1 MAALDFG
8 AYVLLTIAALLF
20 LFFQS
25 WLAATVVRRVVGV
38 PTGWPRTIAVGLLMS
53 AVMAVT
59 VQYLYR
65 AGTGQNP
72 NGLDVAPGVAL
83 MLLLLATGW
92 IFALGVGVLVMV
104 EAAFPTGTLPGP
116 QSLFFGWK
124 ARRRRGR
131 RYAEVVSIAVRH
143 GLGSQLRGFG
153 GGDSPGR
160 EVKTAR
166 ALKESLAEA
175 GVTFVKLGQM
185 LSTRRD
191 LLPPIFIRELETL
204 QTQVSPEPWSVIEPA
219 IEERMGRPLGEVF
232 AQINATPLAAA
243 SVAQVHE
250 ATLLDGTEVIVKV
263 QRPKALNQ
271 VNQDLDII
279 LRLASWLNKTTT
291 WGRALGIRN
300 LAAGFASSLEEELD
314 YRIELDNM
322 AGIENSLKRSG
333 RFKVTVPHGYPE
345 LSGERLLIMDKLPG
359 QPVSSAGALLGRL
372 DASERSRL
380 ATTLLGATLAQII
393 GDGIFHSDLH
403 AGNIFI
409 MPDGSLGLLDF
420 GAVGRLDPG
429 TQKAL
434 GLMLYSIDQNDAAGA
449 TDALIELLGRPDDL
463 DDRSVERAVG
473 ELLIRYGGGSKA
485 ANGQK
490 LFDDLFNL
498 VLAHRFSVPAPI
510 SAAFRAMAS
519 VEGALLTIDP
529 NFDVVAVSREEGNRL
544 IRSKLKDTKITE
556 ELQRRALQLLPMID
570 RLPRRMNKITE
581 DLEQGRF
588 SMNMRVLENPSD
600 RRFLTGLFQQLIVA
614 VLAGAAVV
622 GAIMLITSEEG
633 PLLTEGI
640 HLYAFFGFVLLF
652 GGFVLSMR
660 ALMLVFRRDVDA

>member
-1 MAALDFG
+1 MEALDVGGYVLVSLAALVF
-8 AYVLLTIAALLF
+8 LF
-20 LFFQS
+20 LQS
-25 WLAATVVRRVVGV
+25 WFAATVVRRVVGV
-38 PTGWPRTIAVGLLMS
+38 PTGWPRTLAVGLVMS
-53 AVMAVT
+53 AVVAVT

-65 AGTGQNP
+65 AGTGQNVD
-72 NGLDVAPGVAL
+72 GLDVSPGVAVL
-83 MLLLLATGW
+83 FMVLALGW
-92 IFALGVGVLVMV
+92 IFALGVGALVML
-104 EAAFPTGTLPGP
+104 EAAFPTGSLPSP

-124 ARRRRGR
+124 SRRRRGR
-131 RYAEVVSIAVRH
+131 RYAQVVSIAVRH

-153 GGDSPGR
+153 GDSPGR
-160 EVKTAR
+160 DVKTAR

-191 LLPPIFIRELETL
+191 ILPPVFVRELETL
-204 QTQVSPEPWSVIEPA
+204 QTQVTPEPWSVIEPA
-219 IEERMGRPLGEVF
+219 IAERLGQPIGEVF
-232 AQINATPLAAA
+232 ARIGSTPLAAA

-271 VNQDLDII
+271 VTQDLDII
-279 LRLASWLNKTTT
+279 LRLAGWLNKTTT
-291 WGRALGIRN
+291 WGRDLGVQS
-300 LAAGFASSLEEELD
+300 LAAGFANTLEEELD

-322 AGIENSLKRSG
+322 ASIETSLKRSG
-333 RFKVTVPHGYPE
+333 KFDVTVPHGYPG
-345 LSGERLLIMDKLPG
+345 LSGERLLVMDRLPG
-359 QPVSSAGALLGRL
+359 QPLSRAGTLLTEL
-372 DASERSRL
+372 SDAERSRL
-380 ATTLLGATLAQII
+380 ATTLLGATLEQII
-393 GDGIFHSDLH
+393 GDGIFHADLH

-409 MPDGSLGLLDF
+409 TPEGKLGLLDF

-429 TQKAL
+429 TQTSL
-434 GLMLYSIDQNDAAGA
+434 GLMLYSIDQNDSAGA
-449 TDALIELLGRPDDL
+449 TDALIELLGRPDGL
-463 DDRSVERAVG
+463 NDREVERAVG
-473 ELLIRYGGGSKA
+473 ELLLRYGGGTRA
-485 ANGQK
+485 AQGQK

-529 NFDVVAVSREEGNRL
+529 HFDVVAVSRQEGNRL
-544 IRSKLKDTKITE
+544 VRSKLKDTKITD
-556 ELQRRALQLLPMID
+556 ELQRRALQLMPMID
-570 RLPRRMNKITE
+570 RMPRRINKITE

-600 RRFLTGLFQQLIVA
+600 RSFLTSLFQQLIVA

-622 GAIMLITSEEG
+622 GAIMLITSNEG
-633 PLLTEGI
+633 PLLTKDI
-640 HLYAFFGFVLLF
+640 RLYSFFGFVLLF

-660 ALMLVFRRDVDA
+660 SLMLVFRRDGQT

>member
-1 MAALDFG
+1 MEALDVGGYVLVSLAALVF
-8 AYVLLTIAALLF
+8 LF
-20 LFFQS
+20 LQS
-25 WLAATVVRRVVGV
+25 WFAATVVRRVVGV
-38 PTGWPRTIAVGLLMS
+38 PTGWPRTLAVGLVMS
-53 AVMAVT
+53 AVVAVT

-65 AGTGQNP
+65 AGTGQNTT
-72 NGLDVAPGVAL
+72 GLDVSPGVAVL
-83 MLLLLATGW
+83 FMVLALGW
-92 IFALGVGVLVMV
+92 IFALGVGALVML
-104 EAAFPTGTLPGP
+104 EAAFPTGSLPSP

-124 ARRRRGR
+124 SRRRRAR
-131 RYAEVVSIAVRH
+131 RYAQVVSIAVRH
-143 GLGSQLRGFG
+143 GLGSQLRGF

-191 LLPPIFIRELETL
+191 ILPPAFVRELETL
-204 QTQVSPEPWSVIEPA
+204 QTEVTPEPWSVIEPA
-219 IEERMGRPLGEVF
+219 ITERLGRPIDEVF
-232 AQINATPLAAA
+232 ARIGSTPLAAA

-271 VNQDLDII
+271 VTQDLDII
-279 LRLASWLNKTTT
+279 LRLAAWLNKTTT
-291 WGRALGIRN
+291 WGRDLGVKS
-300 LAAGFASSLEEELD
+300 LAAGFANTLEEELD

-322 AGIENSLKRSG
+322 ASIEASLTRSG
-333 RFKVTVPHGYPE
+333 KFDVTVPHGYPG
-345 LSGERLLIMDKLPG
+345 LSGERLLVMGRLPG
-359 QPVSSAGALLGRL
+359 QPVSRAGALLTGL
-372 DASERSRL
+372 SDAERSRL
-380 ATTLLGATLAQII
+380 ATTLLGATLEQII
-393 GDGIFHSDLH
+393 GDGIFHADLH

-409 MPDGSLGLLDF
+409 TPEGKLGLLDF

-429 TQKAL
+429 TQTSL
-434 GLMLYSIDQNDAAGA
+434 GLMLYSIDQNDSAGA
-449 TDALIELLGRPDDL
+449 TDAIIELLGRPDGL
-463 DDRSVERAVG
+463 DDRDVERAVG
-473 ELLIRYGGGSKA
+473 ELLLRYGGGIRA
-485 ANGQK
+485 AQGQK

-510 SAAFRAMAS
+510 SAAFRAMAT

-529 NFDVVAVSREEGNRL
+529 NFDVVAVSRREGNRL
-544 IRSKLKDTKITE
+544 VRSKLKGTKITD
-556 ELQRRALQLLPMID
+556 ELQRRALQLMPMID
-570 RLPRRMNKITE
+570 RMPRRINKITE

-600 RRFLTGLFQQLIVA
+600 RSFLTSLFQQLIVA

-622 GAIMLITSEEG
+622 GAIMLITSDEG
-633 PLLTEGI
+633 PLLTKDI
-640 HLYAFFGFVLLF
+640 HLYSFFGFVLLF

-660 ALMLVFRRDVDA
+660 SLMLVFRRDGQG

>member
-1 MAALDFG
+1 MEALDVGGYVLVSLAALVF
-8 AYVLLTIAALLF
+8 LF
-20 LFFQS
+20 LQS
-25 WLAATVVRRVVGV
+25 WFAATVVRRVVGV
-38 PTGWPRTIAVGLLMS
+38 PTGWPRTLAVGLVMS
-53 AVMAVT
+53 AVVAVT

-65 AGTGQNP
+65 AGTGQNVD
-72 NGLDVAPGVAL
+72 GLDVSPGVAVL
-83 MLLLLATGW
+83 FMVLALGW
-92 IFALGVGVLVMV
+92 IFALGVGALVML
-104 EAAFPTGTLPGP
+104 EAAFPTGSLPSP
-116 QSLFFGWK
+116 QSLFFGWRS
-124 ARRRRGR
+124 RRRRAR
-131 RYAEVVSIAVRH
+131 RYAQVVSIAVRH
-143 GLGSQLRGFG
+143 GLGSQLRGF

-191 LLPPIFIRELETL
+191 ILPPVFVRELETL
-204 QTQVSPEPWSVIEPA
+204 QTQVTPEPWSVIEPA
-219 IEERMGRPLGEVF
+219 IAERLGRPIDEVF
-232 AQINATPLAAA
+232 ARIGSTPLAAA

-271 VNQDLDII
+271 VTQDLDII
-279 LRLASWLNKTTT
+279 LRLAGWLNKTTT
-291 WGRALGIRN
+291 WGRDLGVES
-300 LAAGFASSLEEELD
+300 LAAGFANTLEEELD

-322 AGIENSLKRSG
+322 ASIEASLKRSG
-333 RFKVTVPHGYPE
+333 KFDVTVPHGYPG
-345 LSGERLLIMDKLPG
+345 LSGERLLVMDRLPG
-359 QPVSSAGALLGRL
+359 HPVARAGALLSGL
-372 DASERSRL
+372 SDAERSRL
-380 ATTLLGATLAQII
+380 ATTLLGATLEQII
-393 GDGIFHSDLH
+393 GDGIFHADLH

-409 MPDGSLGLLDF
+409 TPEGKLGLLDF

-429 TQKAL
+429 TQTSL
-434 GLMLYSIDQNDAAGA
+434 GLMLYSIDQNDSAGA
-449 TDALIELLGRPDDL
+449 TDALIELLGRPDGL
-463 DDRSVERAVG
+463 DDREVERAVG
-473 ELLIRYGGGSKA
+473 ELLLRYGGGTRA
-485 ANGQK
+485 AQGQK

-529 NFDVVAVSREEGNRL
+529 NFDVVAVSRQEGNRL
-544 IRSKLKDTKITE
+544 VRSKLKGTKITD
-556 ELQRRALQLLPMID
+556 ELQRRALQLMPMID
-570 RLPRRMNKITE
+570 RMPRRINKITE

-600 RRFLTGLFQQLIVA
+600 RSFLTSLFQQLIVA

-622 GAIMLITSEEG
+622 GAIMLITSDEG
-633 PLLTEGI
+633 PLLTKDI
-640 HLYAFFGFVLLF
+640 HLYSFFGFVLLF

-660 ALMLVFRRDVDA
+660 SLMLVFRRDGQT

>member
-1 MAALDFG
+1 MEALDVGGYVLVSLAALVF
-8 AYVLLTIAALLF
+8 LF
-20 LFFQS
+20 LQS
-25 WLAATVVRRVVGV
+25 WFAATVVRRVVGV
-38 PTGWPRTIAVGLLMS
+38 PTGWPRTLAVGLVMS
-53 AVMAVT
+53 AVVAVT

-65 AGTGQNP
+65 AGTGQNAD
-72 NGLDVAPGVAL
+72 GLDVSPGVAVL
-83 MLLLLATGW
+83 FMVLALGW
-92 IFALGVGVLVMV
+92 IFALGVGALVML
-104 EAAFPTGTLPGP
+104 EAAFPTGSLPSP

-124 ARRRRGR
+124 SRRRRAR
-131 RYAEVVSIAVRH
+131 RYAQVVSIAVRH
-143 GLGSQLRGFG
+143 GLGSQLRGF

-191 LLPPIFIRELETL
+191 ILPPVFVRELETL
-204 QTQVSPEPWSVIEPA
+204 QTQVTPEPWSVIEPA
-219 IEERMGRPLGEVF
+219 ITERLGRPIGEIF
-232 AQINATPLAAA
+232 ARIDSTPLAAA

-271 VNQDLDII
+271 VAQDLDII
-279 LRLASWLNKTTT
+279 LRLAGWLNKTTT
-291 WGRALGIRN
+291 WGRDLGVQS
-300 LAAGFASSLEEELD
+300 LAAGFANTLEEELD

-322 AGIENSLKRSG
+322 ASIEASLTRSG
-333 RFKVTVPHGYPE
+333 KFDVTVPHGYPG
-345 LSGERLLIMDKLPG
+345 LSGERLLVMDRLPG
-359 QPVSSAGALLGRL
+359 QPVSRAGMLLTGL
-372 DASERSRL
+372 SDAERSRL
-380 ATTLLGATLAQII
+380 ATTLLGATLEQII
-393 GDGIFHSDLH
+393 GDGIFHADLH

-409 MPDGSLGLLDF
+409 TPEGKLGLLDF
-420 GAVGRLDPG
+420 GAVGRLDPA
-429 TQKAL
+429 TQTSL
-434 GLMLYSIDQNDAAGA
+434 GLMLYSIDQNDSAGA
-449 TDALIELLGRPDDL
+449 TDALIELLGRPDGL
-463 DDRSVERAVG
+463 DDREVERAVG
-473 ELLIRYGGGSKA
+473 ELLLRYGGGTRA
-485 ANGQK
+485 TQGQK

-529 NFDVVAVSREEGNRL
+529 NFDVIAVSRKEGNRL
-544 IRSKLKDTKITE
+544 VRSKLKGTKITD
-556 ELQRRALQLLPMID
+556 ELQRRALQLMPMID
-570 RLPRRMNKITE
+570 RMPRRINKITE

-600 RRFLTGLFQQLIVA
+600 RSFLTSLFQQLIVA

-622 GAIMLITSEEG
+622 GSIMLITSDEG
-633 PLLTEGI
+633 PLLTKDI
-640 HLYAFFGFVLLF
+640 HLYSFFGFVLLF

-660 ALMLVFRRDVDA
+660 SLMLVFRRDGQS

>member
-1 MAALDFG
+1 MEALDVGGYVLVSLAALVF
-8 AYVLLTIAALLF
+8 LF
-20 LFFQS
+20 LQS
-25 WLAATVVRRVVGV
+25 WFAATVVRRVVGV
-38 PTGWPRTIAVGLLMS
+38 PTGWPRTLAVGLVMS
-53 AVMAVT
+53 AVVAVT

-65 AGTGQNP
+65 AGTGQNTT
-72 NGLDVAPGVAL
+72 GLDVSPGVAVL
-83 MLLLLATGW
+83 FMVLALGW
-92 IFALGVGVLVMV
+92 IFALGVGALVML
-104 EAAFPTGTLPGP
+104 EAAFPTGSLPSP

-124 ARRRRGR
+124 SRRRRAR
-131 RYAEVVSIAVRH
+131 RYAQVVSIAVRH
-143 GLGSQLRGFG
+143 GLGSQLRGF

-191 LLPPIFIRELETL
+191 ILPPVFVRELETL
-204 QTQVSPEPWSVIEPA
+204 QTEVTPEPWSVIEPA
-219 IEERMGRPLGEVF
+219 ITERLGRPIDEVF
-232 AQINATPLAAA
+232 ARIGSTPLAAA

-271 VNQDLDII
+271 VTQDLDII
-279 LRLASWLNKTTT
+279 LRLAAWLNKTTT
-291 WGRALGIRN
+291 WGRDLGVKS
-300 LAAGFASSLEEELD
+300 LAAGFANTLEEELD

-322 AGIENSLKRSG
+322 ASIEASLTRSG
-333 RFKVTVPHGYPE
+333 KFDVTVPHGYPG
-345 LSGERLLIMDKLPG
+345 LSGERLLVMDRLPG
-359 QPVSSAGALLGRL
+359 QPVSRAGALLTGL
-372 DASERSRL
+372 SDAERSRL
-380 ATTLLGATLAQII
+380 ATTLLGATLEQII
-393 GDGIFHSDLH
+393 GDGIFHADLH

-409 MPDGSLGLLDF
+409 TPEGKLGLLDF

-429 TQKAL
+429 TQASL
-434 GLMLYSIDQNDAAGA
+434 GLMLYSIDQNDSAGA
-449 TDALIELLGRPDDL
+449 TDAIIELLGRPDGL
-463 DDRSVERAVG
+463 DDRDVERAVG
-473 ELLIRYGGGSKA
+473 ELLLRYGGGIRA
-485 ANGQK
+485 AQGQK

-510 SAAFRAMAS
+510 SAAFRAMAT

-529 NFDVVAVSREEGNRL
+529 NFDVVAVSRREGNRL
-544 IRSKLKDTKITE
+544 VRSKLKGTKITD
-556 ELQRRALQLLPMID
+556 ELQRRALQLMPMID
-570 RLPRRMNKITE
+570 RMPRRINKITE

-600 RRFLTGLFQQLIVA
+600 RSFLTSLFQQLIVA

-622 GAIMLITSEEG
+622 GAIMLITSDEG
-633 PLLTEGI
+633 PLLTKDI
-640 HLYAFFGFVLLF
+640 HLYSFFGFVLLF

-660 ALMLVFRRDVDA
+660 SLMLVFRRDGQG

>member
-1 MAALDFG
+1 MEALDVGGYVLVSLAALVF
-8 AYVLLTIAALLF
+8 LF
-20 LFFQS
+20 LQS
-25 WLAATVVRRVVGV
+25 WFAATVVRRVVGV
-38 PTGWPRTIAVGLLMS
+38 PTGWPRTLAVGLVMS
-53 AVMAVT
+53 AVVAVT

-65 AGTGQNP
+65 AGTGQNTT
-72 NGLDVAPGVAL
+72 GLDVSPGVAVL
-83 MLLLLATGW
+83 FMVLALGW
-92 IFALGVGVLVMV
+92 IFALGVGALVML
-104 EAAFPTGTLPGP
+104 EAAFPTGSLPSP

-124 ARRRRGR
+124 SRRRRAR
-131 RYAEVVSIAVRH
+131 RYAQVVSIAVRH
-143 GLGSQLRGFG
+143 GLGSQLRGF

-191 LLPPIFIRELETL
+191 ILPPAFVRELETL
-204 QTQVSPEPWSVIEPA
+204 QTEVTPEPWSVIEPA
-219 IEERMGRPLGEVF
+219 ITERLGRPIDEVF
-232 AQINATPLAAA
+232 ARIGSTPLAAA

-271 VNQDLDII
+271 VTQDLDII
-279 LRLASWLNKTTT
+279 LRLAAWLNKTTT
-291 WGRALGIRN
+291 WGRDLGVKS
-300 LAAGFASSLEEELD
+300 LAAGFANTLEEELD

-322 AGIENSLKRSG
+322 ASIEASLTRSG
-333 RFKVTVPHGYPE
+333 KFDVTVPHGYPG
-345 LSGERLLIMDKLPG
+345 LSGERLLVMDRLPG
-359 QPVSSAGALLGRL
+359 QPVSRAGALLTGL
-372 DASERSRL
+372 SDAERSRL
-380 ATTLLGATLAQII
+380 ATTLLGATLEQII
-393 GDGIFHSDLH
+393 GDGIFHADLH

-409 MPDGSLGLLDF
+409 TPEGKLGLLDF

-429 TQKAL
+429 TQTSL
-434 GLMLYSIDQNDAAGA
+434 GLMLYSIDQNDSAGA
-449 TDALIELLGRPDDL
+449 TDAIIELLGRPDGLDDL
-463 DDRSVERAVG
+463 DVERAVG
-473 ELLIRYGGGSKA
+473 ELLLRYGGGIRA
-485 ANGQK
+485 AQGQK

-510 SAAFRAMAS
+510 SAAFRAMAT

-529 NFDVVAVSREEGNRL
+529 NFDVVAVSRREGNRL
-544 IRSKLKDTKITE
+544 VRSKLKGTKITD
-556 ELQRRALQLLPMID
+556 ELQRRALQLMPMID
-570 RLPRRMNKITE
+570 RMPRRINKITE

-600 RRFLTGLFQQLIVA
+600 RSFLTSLFQQLIVA

-622 GAIMLITSEEG
+622 GAIMLITSDEG
-633 PLLTEGI
+633 PLLTKDI
-640 HLYAFFGFVLLF
+640 HLYSFFGFVLLF

-660 ALMLVFRRDVDA
+660 SLMLVFRRDGQG

>member
-1 MAALDFG
+1 MEALDVGGYVLVSLAALVF
-8 AYVLLTIAALLF
+8 LF
-20 LFFQS
+20 LQS
-25 WLAATVVRRVVGV
+25 WFAATVVRRVVGV
-38 PTGWPRTIAVGLLMS
+38 PTGWPRTLAVGLVMS
-53 AVMAVT
+53 AVVAVT

-65 AGTGQNP
+65 AGTGQNST
-72 NGLDVAPGVAL
+72 GLDVSPGVAL
-83 MLLLLATGW
+83 LFTVLALGW
-92 IFALGVGVLVMV
+92 IFALGVGALVML
-104 EAAFPTGTLPGP
+104 EAAFPTGSLPSP

-124 ARRRRGR
+124 SRRRRAR
-131 RYAEVVSIAVRH
+131 RYTQVVSIAVRH
-143 GLGSQLRGFG
+143 GLGSQLRGF

-191 LLPPIFIRELETL
+191 VLPPVFVRELETL
-204 QTQVSPEPWSVIEPA
+204 QTEVTPEPWSVIEPA
-219 IEERMGRPLGEVF
+219 ISERLGRPIGEVF
-232 AQINATPLAAA
+232 ARIGSTPLAAA

-271 VNQDLDII
+271 VTQDLEII
-279 LRLASWLNKTTT
+279 LRLAAWLNKTTS
-291 WGRALGIRN
+291 WGRDLGVRS
-300 LAAGFASSLEEELD
+300 LAAGFATTLEEELD

-322 AGIENSLKRSG
+322 ASIESSLRRSG
-333 RFKVTVPHGYPE
+333 KFDVTVPHGYPE
-345 LSGERLLIMDKLPG
+345 LSGERLLVMDRLPG
-359 QPVSSAGALLGRL
+359 KPVSRAGALLSEL
-372 DASERSRL
+372 SDAERSRL
-380 ATTLLGATLAQII
+380 ATTLLGATLEQII
-393 GDGIFHSDLH
+393 GDGIFHADLH

-409 MPDGSLGLLDF
+409 TPDGKLGLLDF

-429 TQKAL
+429 TQTSL
-434 GLMLYSIDQNDAAGA
+434 GLMLYSIDQNDSAGA
-449 TDALIELLGRPDDL
+449 TDALIELLGRPDGL
-463 DDRSVERAVG
+463 DEREVERAVG
-473 ELLIRYGGGSKA
+473 ELLLRYGGGTRSA
-485 ANGQK
+485 QGQK

-529 NFDVVAVSREEGNRL
+529 SFDVVAVSRREGNRL
-544 IRSKLKDTKITE
+544 VRSKLKGTKITD
-556 ELQRRALQLLPMID
+556 ELQRRALQLMPMID
-570 RLPRRMNKITE
+570 RMPRRINKITE

-600 RRFLTGLFQQLIVA
+600 RSFLTSLFQQLIVA

-622 GAIMLITSEEG
+622 GAIMLITSDEG
-633 PLLTEGI
+633 PLLTKDI
-640 HLYAFFGFVLLF
+640 NLYSFFGFVLLF

-660 ALMLVFRRDVDA
+660 SLMLVFRRDGGG

>member
-8 AYVLLTIAALLF
+8 GYALLTIAALVF
-20 LFFQS
+20 LLIQS
-25 WLAATVVRRVVGV
+25 WLAATVVRRVLGV
-38 PTGWPRTIAVGLLMS
+38 PTGWPRTIAVGLVMS
-53 AVMAVT
+53 GVMAVT
-59 VQYLYR
+59 VQYLFR
-65 AGTGQNP
+65 AGTGQNVG
-72 NGLDVAPGVAL
+72 GLDVAPGVAL

-92 IFALGVGVLVMV
+92 IFALGVGVLVMI
-104 EAAFPTGTLPGP
+104 EAAFPTGSLPGP
-116 QSLFFGWK
+116 QSLLFGWK

-153 GGDSPGR
+153 RADSPGR
-160 EVKTAR
+160 ESKTAR

-191 LLPPIFIRELETL
+191 ILPPAYVRELETL
-204 QTQVSPEPWSVIEPA
+204 QTQVTPEPWSVIEPA
-219 IEERMGRPLGEVF
+219 IEDRIGAPISTVF
-232 AQINATPLAAA
+232 SRIESTPLAAA

-263 QRPKALNQ
+263 QRPKALHQ
-271 VNQDLDII
+271 VSQDLDII
-279 LRLASWLNKTTT
+279 LRLARWLNRTTV
-291 WGRALGIRN
+291 WGKDLGIEN
-300 LAAGFASSLEEELD
+300 LAKGFADSLEEELD

-322 AGIENSLKRSG
+322 RSIEASLQRSG
-333 RFKVTVPHGYPE
+333 KFAVTVPHGYPE

-359 QPVSSAGALLGRL
+359 RPVSAAGSILGELSAE
-372 DASERSRL
+372 ERSHL
-380 ATTLLGATLAQII
+380 ATTLLGATLEQII
-393 GDGIFHSDLH
+393 GDGIFHADLH

-420 GAVGRLDPG
+420 GAVGRLDPA
-429 TQKAL
+429 TQTAL
-434 GLMLYSIDQNDAAGA
+434 GLMLYSIDQNDSAGA
-449 TDALIELLGRPDDL
+449 TDALIELLGRPEDL
-463 DDRSVERAVG
+463 DDRGVERAVG
-473 ELLIRYGGGSKA
+473 ELLTRYGGSAGA
-485 ANGQK
+485 HNGQK

-510 SAAFRAMAS
+510 SSAFRAMAS
-519 VEGALLTIDP
+519 VEGALLVIDP
-529 NFDVVAVSREEGNRL
+529 SFDVVAVSRTEGNRL
-544 IRSKLKDTKITE
+544 MRSKLKDTKITD

-570 RLPRRMNKITE
+570 RMPRRINKITE

-588 SMNMRVLENPSD
+588 SMNMRVLANPSD
-600 RRFLTGLFQQLIVA
+600 RRFLTSLFQQLIVA

-660 ALMLVFRRDVDA
+660 ALMLVFRRGVDG

>member
-1 MAALDFG
+1 MEALDVGGYVLVSLAALVF
-8 AYVLLTIAALLF
+8 LF
-20 LFFQS
+20 LQS
-25 WLAATVVRRVVGV
+25 WFAATVVRRVVGV
-38 PTGWPRTIAVGLLMS
+38 PTGWPRTLAVGLVMS
-53 AVMAVT
+53 AVVAVT

-65 AGTGQNP
+65 AGTGQNTD
-72 NGLDVAPGVAL
+72 GLDVSPGVA
-83 MLLLLATGW
+83 MLFMVLALGW
-92 IFALGVGVLVMV
+92 IFALGVGALVML
-104 EAAFPTGTLPGP
+104 EAAFPTGSLPSP

-124 ARRRRGR
+124 SRRRRAR
-131 RYAEVVSIAVRH
+131 RYAQVVSIAVRH
-143 GLGSQLRGFG
+143 GLGSQLRGF

-191 LLPPIFIRELETL
+191 ILPPVFVRELETL
-204 QTQVSPEPWSVIEPA
+204 QTQVTPEPWSVIEPA
-219 IEERMGRPLGEVF
+219 IAERLGRPIGEIF
-232 AQINATPLAAA
+232 ARIDSTPLAAA

-271 VNQDLDII
+271 VAQDLDII
-279 LRLASWLNKTTT
+279 LRLAGWLNKTTT
-291 WGRALGIRN
+291 WGRDLGVQS
-300 LAAGFASSLEEELD
+300 LAAGFANTLEEELD

-322 AGIENSLKRSG
+322 ASIEASLTRSG
-333 RFKVTVPHGYPE
+333 KFDVTVPHGYPG
-345 LSGERLLIMDKLPG
+345 LSGERLLVMDRLPG
-359 QPVSSAGALLGRL
+359 QPVSRAGMLLTGL
-372 DASERSRL
+372 TDAERSRL
-380 ATTLLGATLAQII
+380 ATTLLGATLEQII
-393 GDGIFHSDLH
+393 GDGIFHADLH

-409 MPDGSLGLLDF
+409 TPEGNLGLLDF
-420 GAVGRLDPG
+420 GAVGRLDPA
-429 TQKAL
+429 TQTSL
-434 GLMLYSIDQNDAAGA
+434 GLMLYSIDQNDSAGA
-449 TDALIELLGRPDDL
+449 TDALIELLGRPDGL
-463 DDRSVERAVG
+463 DDREVERAVG
-473 ELLIRYGGGSKA
+473 ELLLRYGGGTRVTQ
-485 ANGQK
+485 GQK

-529 NFDVVAVSREEGNRL
+529 NFDVVAVSRKEGNRL
-544 IRSKLKDTKITE
+544 VRSKLKGTKITD
-556 ELQRRALQLLPMID
+556 ELQRRALQLMPMID
-570 RLPRRMNKITE
+570 RMPRRINKITE

-600 RRFLTGLFQQLIVA
+600 RSFLTSLFQQLIVA

-622 GAIMLITSEEG
+622 GAIMLITSDEG
-633 PLLTEGI
+633 PLLTKDI
-640 HLYAFFGFVLLF
+640 HLYSFFGFVLLF

-660 ALMLVFRRDVDA
+660 SLMLVFRRDGQT

>member
-1 MAALDFG
+1 MEALDVGGYVLVSLAALVF
-8 AYVLLTIAALLF
+8 LF
-20 LFFQS
+20 LQS
-25 WLAATVVRRVVGV
+25 WFAATVVRRVVGV
-38 PTGWPRTIAVGLLMS
+38 PTGWPRTLAVGLVMS
-53 AVMAVT
+53 AVVAVT

-65 AGTGQNP
+65 AGTGQNVS
-72 NGLDVAPGVAL
+72 GLDVSPGVA
-83 MLLLLATGW
+83 MLFMVLALGW
-92 IFALGVGVLVMV
+92 IFALGVGALVML
-104 EAAFPTGTLPGP
+104 EAAFPTGSLPGP

-124 ARRRRGR
+124 SRRRRAR
-131 RYAEVVSIAVRH
+131 RYAQVVSIAVRH
-143 GLGSQLRGFG
+143 GLGSQLRGF

-191 LLPPIFIRELETL
+191 ILPPVFVRELETL
-204 QTQVSPEPWSVIEPA
+204 QTQVTPEPWSVIEPA
-219 IEERMGRPLGEVF
+219 IEERLGRPIREVI
-232 AQINATPLAAA
+232 AHINPTPLAAA

-271 VNQDLDII
+271 VTQDLDII
-279 LRLASWLNKTTT
+279 LRLAAWLNKTTT
-291 WGRALGIRN
+291 WGRDLGVKS
-300 LAAGFASSLEEELD
+300 LAAGFANTLEEELD

-322 AGIENSLKRSG
+322 ASIEASLKRSG
-333 RFKVTVPHGYPE
+333 KFDVTVPHGYPQ
-345 LSGERLLIMDKLPG
+345 LSGERLLIMDRLPG
-359 QPVSSAGALLGRL
+359 QPVSRAGELLSGL
-372 DASERSRL
+372 SDAERSRL
-380 ATTLLGATLAQII
+380 ATTLLGATLEQII
-393 GDGIFHSDLH
+393 GDGIFHADLH

-409 MPDGSLGLLDF
+409 TPDGKLGLLDF

-429 TQKAL
+429 TQTSL
-434 GLMLYSIDQNDAAGA
+434 GLMLYSIDQNDSAGA
-449 TDALIELLGRPDDL
+449 TDSLIELLGRPDGL
-463 DDRSVERAVG
+463 DDREVERAVG
-473 ELLIRYGGGSKA
+473 ELLLRYGGGTRA
-485 ANGQK
+485 TQGQK

-529 NFDVVAVSREEGNRL
+529 NFDVVAVSRQEGNRL
-544 IRSKLKDTKITE
+544 VRSKLKGTKITD
-556 ELQRRALQLLPMID
+556 ELQRRALQLMPMID
-570 RLPRRMNKITE
+570 RMPRRINKITE
-581 DLEQGRF
+581 DLERGRF

-600 RRFLTGLFQQLIVA
+600 RSFLTSLFQQLIVA

-622 GAIMLITSEEG
+622 GAIMLITSNEG
-633 PLLTEGI
+633 PLLTKDI
-640 HLYAFFGFVLLF
+640 RLYSFFGFVLLF

-660 ALMLVFRRDVDA
+660 SLMLVFKRDADE